1 MIILLEEETVK
12 TYHDVAIE
20 VYGGLP
26 GICPDKSL
34 ESCLERVHNHL
45 IYGELLDVYEAAALY
60 AEAIARGHIFVDGN
74 KRTAYY
80 SMLYFFKIN
89 HINEELFSPTYNQ
102 IVEYMVNL
110 ADKKLDYR
118 QFSKI
123 LREWQ
128 DQRSPLAK
136 AITQF
141 LISES
146 PSSTN

>member
-1 MIILLEEETVK
+1 MIILLEQEAVK
-12 TYHDVAIE
+12 AYHDFAIE

-60 AEAIARGHIFVDGN
+60 AEAITRGHIFVDGN

-89 HINEELFSPTYNQ
+89 HIDEESFSPTYDQ
-102 IVEYMVNL
+102 IVQHMVDL

-118 QFSKI
+118 QFGDI
-123 LREWQ
+123 LRGWQ
-128 DQRSPLAK
+128 QEVGSLAR
-136 AITQF
+136 AFIG
-141 LISES
+141 EARA
-146 PSSTN
+146 STNQSP